1 MKIGQQLEGTKS
13 KTLILR
19 PATAKKDEKKTKR
32 RDRKDRKGNTAT
44 DFNVEDELWVDQVWG
59 GTALL
64 NSNLISIQ
72 SNILYFTK

>member
-19 PATAKKDEKKTKR
+19 PVTAKKDEKKTKR

-44 DFNVEDELWVDQVWG
+44 DFNVEDEL
-59 GTALL
+59 
-64 NSNLISIQ
+64 
-72 SNILYFTK
+72 

>member
-44 DFNVEDELWVDQVWG
+44 DFNVEDEL
-59 GTALL
+59 
-64 NSNLISIQ
+64 
-72 SNILYFTK
+72 